1 MATIRPFSAV
11 RPAPEAAPRVAA
23 VPYDVVDVDE
33 ARALAQDPLSFLH
46 VSRPEIDLPSGT
58 DPHADRVYRAAAE
71 RYDAL
76 KRDAPFTRD
85 EPSIYLYRL
94 QSGDHTQTGVAACY
108 SLDDYDHG
116 IIKKHERTRPDKED
130 DRTRHILELRAQ
142 TGPVFLTYR
151 PAAAVNEAVEHLSA
165 EPPLVDFEAPDG
177 VRHSIWRV
185 PTPSGAAI
193 VRAFSCVQSLYIAD
207 GHHRAAGAARARQAL
222 ALRQAQSAP
231 SVSMVRRD
239 SLSTLS
245 LPNGSRGGAESD
257 AAAGFLAVAFPADQV
272 RILPYN
278 RIVKDLGGRAPE
290 EVLRDVTRRFGVSV
304 GSPLPYRKGEVSMYL
319 AGRWYAINLASS
331 SAVAGSVIDS
341 LDCNILQGRLLGPV
355 LDIGDIRTDARV
367 GLVGG
372 ARGPEELERMVNGGQ
387 AAVAFSLYPVSMA
400 ELMMVS
406 DAGLMMPPKSTWF
419 EPKLRDGLLVHEI

>member
-1 MATIRPFSAV
+1 
-11 RPAPEAAPRVAA
+11 

-193 VRAFSCVQSLYIAD
+193 VRAFSCVPSLYIAD
-207 GHHRAAGAARARQAL
+207 GHHRAASAARARQAL
-222 ALRQAQSAP
+222 
-231 SVSMVRRD
+231 
-239 SLSTLS
+239 
-245 LPNGSRGGAESD
+245 GAESD
-257 AAAGFLAVAFPADQV
+257 AAASFLAVAFPADQV

-290 EVLRDVTRRFGVSV
+290 EVLRDVTRRFGISV

-341 LDCNILQGRLLGPV
+341 LDCNILQDRLLGPV

>member
-1 MATIRPFSAV
+1 MAAIRPFSAV

-46 VSRPEIDLPSGT
+46 VSRPEIDLPPGT

-193 VRAFSCVQSLYIAD
+193 VRAFSCVPSLYIAD
-207 GHHRAAGAARARQAL
+207 GHHRAASAARARQAL
-222 ALRQAQSAP
+222 
-231 SVSMVRRD
+231 
-239 SLSTLS
+239 
-245 LPNGSRGGAESD
+245 GAEND
-257 AAAGFLAVAFPADQV
+257 AAAGLLAVAFPADQV
-272 RILPYN
+272 RILSYN
-278 RIVKDLGGRAPE
+278 RIVKDLGGRAPK
-290 EVLRDVTRRFGVSV
+290 EVLREVTRLFGVSV

>member
-1 MATIRPFSAV
+1 M
-11 RPAPEAAPRVAA
+11 
-23 VPYDVVDVDE
+23 PYDVVDVDE

-94 QSGDHTQTGVAACY
+94 RSGDHTQTGVAACY

-193 VRAFSCVQSLYIAD
+193 VRAFSCVPSLYIAD
-207 GHHRAAGAARARQAL
+207 GHHRAASAARARQAL
-222 ALRQAQSAP
+222 A
-231 SVSMVRRD
+231 
-239 SLSTLS
+239 
-245 LPNGSRGGAESD
+245 GSRGGAESD

-290 EVLRDVTRRFGVSV
+290 EVLRDVTRRFGISV

-341 LDCNILQGRLLGPV
+341 LDCNILQDRLLGPV

-387 AAVAFSLYPVSMA
+387 AAVAFSLYPVSVA